1 MEAIF
6 GNFRYEIKFYS
17 SAEIFIITLVPKQ
30 FFPQSTS
37 TDLEAQKILD
47 QKYHSTLENN
57 SLKGGDIG
65 QKMSK
70 SHKNIHV
77 SLGFPLKIKIVLKI
91 QELLDFQWQ
100 P

>member
-1 MEAIF
+1 MNRH
-6 GNFRYEIKFYS
+6 GRGYHFRYWTS
-17 SAEIFIITLVPKQ
+17 IT
-30 FFPQSTS
+30 
-37 TDLEAQKILD
+37 D
-47 QKYHSTLENN
+47 TLENN